1 MARRKIEEI
10 NAGSM
15 ADIAF
20 LLLIFFLVTTTME
33 IDSGIGK
40 TLPLKV
46 DNLPPPPPIPERNVL
61 DIRINLNDQL
71 MAEGNEILVDELDE
85 VMYEFYL
92 DNADGQDNNH
102 NMPLH
107 NLVTRSDCQAKILEY
122 QDALNSDGE
131 NRFLSA
137 ELSKWKTKLKLC
149 NSLGGQ
155 YNEMAKSSIIR
166 FEYHSQTSY
175 GRYIEIQN
183 IMKTVVNELRVRK
196 CEELGWPDYFELN
209 EQLPDHQEKIKMLRI
224 MIPERIIEVKA

>member
-40 TLPLKV
+40 TLPLRV
-46 DNLPPPPPIPERNVL
+46 ENPPPPQPFIDRNVL
-61 DIRINLNDQL
+61 DIRINLKDQL
-71 MAEGNEILVDELDE
+71 MAEDEEIPIDELDD
-85 VMYEFYL
+85 VMLSFYR
-92 DNADGQDNNH
+92 DNANGQDNNPE
-102 NMPLH
+102 MPMFQ
-107 NLVTRSDCQAKILEY
+107 VITVQSCQEKIQEY
-122 QDALNSDGE
+122 QRAIEQQGE

-149 NSLGGQ
+149 NTLGGQ
-155 YNEMAKSSIIR
+155 YNEMSKSSIIR
-166 FEYHSQTSY
+166 FEYHSQTTY

-183 IMKTVVNELRVRK
+183 IMKSVVNELRVEK

-209 EQLPDHQEKIKMLRI
+209 EQIPDHQEKIKMLRI